1 MLAVHHVDRSWYK
14 RAWLTERAPSRAV
27 RLSLR
32 ARLVARRL
40 ARAMSAVAARYELL
54 LQQADD
60 KSPSFR

>member
-1 MLAVHHVDRSWYK
+1 MLAVHVDQSWYE
-14 RAWLTERAPSRAV
+14 RAWLTARAPSRAA

-54 LQQADD
+54 LQRASDS
-60 KSPSFR
+60 SPSFR